1 MHVVLIDMML
11 NGEIHQQLNSKLV
24 TIPELAI
31 LRHIHG
37 KDAVYNVRPVPKTMT
52 QLVRDK
58 EGKETGEIREIPWA
72 PTNTHEKA
80 LVANSQNEE
89 RDRLR
94 KTYGRER
101 NGHNLIAD
109 IVFPGAIVKLPDTLE
124 EIGMSPADMAA
135 SMRRKAQ
142 ELLDAAEAMVA
153 GEDKKPNKKEAA

>member
-1 MHVVLIDMML
+1 M
-11 NGEIHQQLNSKLV
+11 
-24 TIPELAI
+24 
-31 LRHIHG
+31 
-37 KDAVYNVRPVPKTMT
+37 
-52 QLVRDK
+52 
-58 EGKETGEIREIPWA
+58 
-72 PTNTHEKA
+72 
-80 LVANSQNEE
+80 
-89 RDRLR
+89 R